1 MLSGTDFLKSKSELV
16 SQAEKNRQKVEAPEE
31 TIQIIREFPDREY
44 ANIAY
49 IKKSLGQVLYQGRRL
64 FEQAKICSAR
74 FFYLAPRRRCRFK
87 IGNILSKMIA
97 S

>member
-1 MLSGTDFLKSKSELV
+1 MAREYKPQIVEQGERDILFFY
-16 SQAEKNRQKVEAPEE
+16 RPKVEAPEE

-44 ANIAY
+44 ANMAHIE
-49 IKKSLGQVLYQGRRL
+49 KSLGQVLYQGRRL
-64 FEQAKICSAR
+64 FEQAKIYSAR
-74 FFYLAPRRRCRFK
+74 FLYLAPRRRCRFK